1 MPRTLPDMKII
12 VASRA
17 YLSKIRAS
25 LATWI
30 TVDEPGLVEMYEVLI
45 LSAASRCVVAENISR
60 KIAASAWRSHF
71 IGCLQTVRLGRLGM
85 SLYHF
90 HSTRKSLIDRAGRGV
105 YLSSKCRKNSVG
117 ASAC

>member
-17 YLSKIRAS
+17 YLSKMRTA

-60 KIAASAWRSHF
+60 KIAASAWRIHF
-71 IGCLQTVRLGRLGM
+71 MGCLQTVRLGRWDEPIP
-85 SLYHF
+85 F
-90 HSTRKSLIDRAGRGV
+90 PFTRKSLIDRAASGV
-105 YLSSKCRKNSVG
+105 YLSSK
-117 ASAC
+117 

>member
-17 YLSKIRAS
+17 YLSKIRTS

-45 LSAASRCVVAENISR
+45 LSAASRSVVAENISR
-60 KIAASAWRSHF
+60 KIVAPAWRIHF
-71 IGCLQTVRLGRLGM
+71 MGCLQTGQTMSTSM

-105 YLSSKCRKNSVG
+105 YLSSKCPKKLCWS
-117 ASAC
+117 